1 MHQMRVYAKKSGL
14 KSSFCYYKRWGMKKK
29 NGQGH
34 KPVVPL
40 RFSKSGDPDV
50 ERWYGTHFVD
60 FKRIEQLK
68 ARAEIPLDAQMRQGK
83 A

>member
-1 MHQMRVYAKKSGL
+1 MCGEKLETQPIEKIYNSGTTDS
-14 KSSFCYYKRWGMKKK
+14 KGEAIVGGYYKQWGMKKK

-40 RFSKSGDPDV
+40 RFSKSGDPDI

-60 FKRIEQLK
+60 SKRIEQLK
-68 ARAEIPLDAQMRQGK
+68 ADE
-83 A
+83 

>member
-1 MHQMRVYAKKSGL
+1 
-14 KSSFCYYKRWGMKKK
+14 MKKK

-40 RFSKSGDPDV
+40 RFSKSNDPDI

-60 FKRIEQLK
+60 SKRMEQLK
-68 ARAEIPLDAQMRQGK
+68 AEKENSNFPFVYLLLAK
-83 A
+83 ARHILSIY